1 MCAIA
6 GYYVPDTYRAESS
19 PIRRSLTAMR
29 HRGPDDEGITFIDPE
44 RNRYRNVLT
53 ENSASEVRRH
63 GHRCENNEIPH
74 TIAFGHRRFSIV
86 DVSAG
91 GHQPFWSSD
100 GKVCVAFNGEIYNY
114 VELREELERKG
125 FRFRTASDTEVLA
138 LGYQA
143 WGAKCFERFNGFWA
157 VSLYDRE
164 RRQVLLARDRIGKAP
179 LYVTQN
185 SGGLFW
191 ASEIKGVLP
200 LLGSSCI
207 EVNEQAVVDFMR
219 WHRRDM
225 FDETFYSGISSFPK
239 AAYAWVEADG
249 SYQPVKYWDVPN
261 RRLSPTDISVQ
272 EAKKKLKELLGDAVR
287 LRLRADVPV
296 SVQLSGG
303 MDSSTL
309 LALAAHNAP
318 SVHAYTVAFPGTEAN
333 EEPFARKVA
342 AHYSGRVDYSVIEP
356 SADDLLDHADS
367 YVHLMG
373 EPFHSPNQFTSQRI
387 WRIMVRDGFRATLY
401 GAGGDEVFA
410 GYAIDYFQPY
420 LRYLLKQG
428 RSARFLKE
436 FFLFSQH
443 RPGRLG
449 FDYFRRAG
457 QLLLPGAVRL
467 LPWAP
472 RFYHNVVKDRI
483 PPECDPFVIPKGLS
497 ARAGPS
503 DELHER
509 LVDDMSHWLMNY
521 WLRIDNQ
528 NSMGVPLELRS
539 PFLDYR
545 VVEFGLTLPMEFLI
559 RDGWMKWLL
568 RCTMEDLLPRDV
580 VWRKRKMGFPFP
592 LKSWLSRFKDRILSM
607 IQPLDSPYLD
617 MKKFNT
623 GYETMRA
630 HDPSYLWCLI
640 SLAMWWKRCV
650 QGDRLVSTV

>member
-6 GYYVPDTYRAESS
+6 GYYVHQTYRPDSAQL
-19 PIRRSLTAMR
+19 RRSLQAMR
-29 HRGPDDEGITFIDPE
+29 HRGPDDEGITLIDPE
-44 RNRYRNVLT
+44 RDIHQNLLT
-53 ENSASEVRRH
+53 ENSVVGAQAYGRRCASDIQ
-63 GHRCENNEIPH
+63 HR
-74 TIAFGHRRFSIV
+74 IAFGHRRFSIV

-114 VELREELERKG
+114 VELRHELEQRG
-125 FRFRTASDTEVLA
+125 FRFHTASDTEVLA

-143 WGAKCFERFNGFWA
+143 WGVNCFQRFNGFWA
-157 VSLYDRE
+157 VSLYDRD
-164 RRQVLLARDRIGKAP
+164 RRQILLARDRIGKAP
-179 LYVTQN
+179 LYVTRN
-185 SGGLFW
+185 HRGLYW
-191 ASEIKGVLP
+191 ASEIKGLFA
-200 LLGSSCI
+200 LLSSSQFI
-207 EVNEQAVVDFMR
+207 VHEQAVIDFLT

-261 RRLSPTDISVQ
+261 RRLSLNDISIH
-272 EAKKKLKELLGDAVR
+272 EAKERLKELLGDAVR

-309 LALAAHNAP
+309 LALAANSA
-318 SVHAYTVAFPGTEAN
+318 SRIHAYTVAFPGSEAN

-342 AHYSGRVDYSVIEP
+342 EHYSGRVDYCVIEP
-356 SADDLLDHADS
+356 PPDDILDHADS
-367 YVHLMG
+367 YIHLMG
-373 EPFHSPNQFTSQRI
+373 EPFHSPNQFTSHRI
-387 WRIMVRDGFRATLY
+387 WTTMTKQGFRATLY

-410 GYAIDYFQPY
+410 GYGGDYFHLY

-428 RSARFLKE
+428 RSVRFLKE
-436 FFLFSQH
+436 FFLCQH
-443 RPGRLG
+443 RPGQLG

-472 RFYHNVVKDRI
+472 RLYHNLVKDHL
-483 PPECDPFVIPKGLS
+483 PPGCDPFVMPKGVS
-497 ARAGPS
+497 AHAGPS

-509 LVDDMSHWLMNY
+509 MIDDMGHWLMNY
-521 WLRIDNQ
+521 WVRIDNQ

-545 VVEFGLTLPMEFLI
+545 VVEFGFTLPMELLI
-559 RDGWMKWLL
+559 KDGWMKWLL
-568 RCTMEDLLPRDV
+568 RCAMEDLLPPDV

-592 LKSWLSRFKDRILSM
+592 LKSWLGRFKGRILSM
-607 IQPLDSPYLD
+607 IQRLDSPYLD

-623 GYETMRA
+623 GYETIRE

-650 QGDRLVSTV
+650 QGDRLS

>member
-1 MCAIA
+1 
-6 GYYVPDTYRAESS
+6 
-19 PIRRSLTAMR
+19 MR
-29 HRGPDDEGITFIDPE
+29 HRGPDDEGITLIDPE
-44 RNRYRNVLT
+44 RAIHQDLLT
-53 ENSASEVRRH
+53 ENGARCVGRGRRYKED
-63 GHRCENNEIPH
+63 GIPH
-74 TIAFGHRRFSIV
+74 RIGVGHRRFSLV
-86 DVSAG
+86 DTSFA

-138 LGYQA
+138 LGYLA
-143 WGAKCFERFNGFWA
+143 WGVKCFERFNGFWA

-164 RRQVLLARDRIGKAP
+164 RRQLLLARDRIGKAP
-179 LYVTQN
+179 LYVTRN
-185 SGGLFW
+185 ERGLFW
-191 ASEIKGVLP
+191 ASEIKGVLA

-207 EVNEQAVVDFMR
+207 KVNDQAVVDFMT

-261 RRLSPTDISVQ
+261 RRLSLTDISVQ

-318 SVHAYTVAFPGTEAN
+318 RVHAYTVAFPDTEAN

-342 AHYSGRVDYSVIEP
+342 EHYSGTVDYSVIEP

-410 GYAIDYFQPY
+410 GYAGDYFHLY
-420 LRYLLKQG
+420 LRHLLRQG
-428 RSARFLKE
+428 RSVRFLKE

-443 RPGRLG
+443 RPGQLG

-467 LPWAP
+467 LPWAS

-483 PPECDPFVIPKGLS
+483 PPGCDPFVMPRGLS

-545 VVEFGLTLPMEFLI
+545 VVEFGFTLPMEYLI
-559 RDGWMKWLL
+559 RDGWMKWIL

-617 MKKFNT
+617 MKKFNG
-623 GYETMRA
+623 GYETIRQ

-650 QGDRLVSTV
+650 QGDRLVSIV